1 MDAIRSFLF
10 VPGDSERKI
19 AKARETAADALILD
33 LEDLVTPDR
42 KPAARE
48 MSRAALAAG
57 SGKKVFVR
65 INALETPDAAADL
78 AAVMQGRPFG
88 IMLPKCQSA
97 RDLLRLGDMLGVLEA
112 REGIEVGRTV
122 VLPIVT
128 ETAGSMLGFGSYAEI
143 RAPRLFGMTW
153 GGEDLAADLGARTN
167 RDDGGGYA
175 LPYQLARSFCLFAA
189 AASGAA
195 PIDAVFTDIRD
206 AQGLE
211 REAVTAARSGFLGK
225 MAIHPAQAEIINR
238 AFTPGDEEIAHA
250 KRVLDAFAAAEFYR
264 RCGAGRTNA
273 GSTTSARGAACAC
286 GGTVR

>member
-1 MDAIRSFLF
+1 M
-10 VPGDSERKI
+10 
-19 AKARETAADALILD
+19 
-33 LEDLVTPDR
+33 
-42 KPAARE
+42 
-48 MSRAALAAG
+48 
-57 SGKKVFVR
+57 
-65 INALETPDAAADL
+65 ADL

-112 REGIEVGRTV
+112 RDGIAVGSTV

-128 ETAGSMLGFGSYAEI
+128 ETAGSMLGFASYAEI
-143 RAPRLFGMTW
+143 RVPRLFGMTW

-167 RDDGGGYA
+167 RDEGGGYA

-189 AASGAA
+189 TASGAA

-238 AFTPGDEEIAHA
+238 AFTPGDEDIAYA
-250 KRVLDAFAAAEFYR
+250 RRVLAAFAAAESVGVAVLDGR
-264 RCGAGRTNA
+264 MLDRPHQRAAQRVLAAAG
-273 GSTTSARGAACAC
+273 
-286 GGTVR
+286 